1 MAKES
6 YELTDARIND
16 IMRRTIAASESAR
29 IVPPAST
36 VPTQRIE
43 VVPAPGPIEVV
54 PAPGSIEVVPA
65 PGPVASEKKM
75 VKRISTIYQQMQTS
89 SSIYKKYGGDDS
101 DDDHHQNDAVV
112 VGGGAIDAGACI
124 TKLSKSISESINAP
138 ITPVTIEK
146 LKSKTN
152 YKFFPTPKMPGTGIM
167 HNNQLLWCVYIAM
180 NGRSAFDAM
189 PNSFVAE
196 TEFKYATVDIMR
208 IQKMRIKTQFKRYK
222 LSMPKFEAELI
233 SSKKLDI
240 SGMMALA
247 LCHNQ
252 NILYIDNRMYFEIIA
267 TTADSDPITVIEK
280 VKNRYCVCDNAVAS
294 GTLQMCRDT
303 FWKMESI
310 TAPLKSVSHYK
321 LADLQDIYARLGCS
335 GLEACVKKRVTK
347 PDLYAA
353 IMNNIA

>member
-1 MAKES
+1 MIDPPTKNPPDIGMAKEN

-29 IVPPAST
+29 IVPPAAT

-43 VVPAPGPIEVV
+43 LVPAP
-54 PAPGSIEVVPA
+54 S
-65 PGPVASEKKM
+65 PVASEKKM

-89 SSIYKKYGGDDS
+89 SSLYKKYGGDS
-101 DDDHHQNDAVV
+101 DDDQNDAVV
-112 VGGGAIDAGACI
+112 VGGTIDAGACI

-138 ITPVTIEK
+138 ITTITT
-146 LKSKTN
+146 KSKTN

-180 NGRSAFDAM
+180 NGRSAFDAIH
-189 PNSFVAE
+189 NAFVAE

-222 LSMPKFEAELI
+222 LSMPNFEAELI

-267 TTADSDPITVIEK
+267 TADSDPITVIEK

-294 GTLQMCRDT
+294 GTLHMCRDT

-310 TAPLKSVSHYK
+310 TSPLKSVSHYK
-321 LADLQDIYARLGCS
+321 LAELQDIYARLGCS